1 MTGLAKSLTVF
12 AVGLVV
18 AFGLAACNER
28 MPVSTFRSF
37 SETGWERTDTVVVA
51 LDSLATPGR
60 YVATVHVRLQVARPY
75 PFQELLLA
83 VERDLTL
90 SEDSL
95 QALRDTTVDTLCI
108 VTASDQGDY
117 VGRGVSVLEYA
128 SNPIEMNLPAGTS
141 GRFVVRHLMTRT
153 PLEGIRE
160 VGLTLRRE

>member
-12 AVGLVV
+12 VVGLVV
-18 AFGLAACNER
+18 AFGLAACDER

-37 SETGWERTDTVVVA
+37 PETGWERTDTVVVA

-95 QALRDTTVDTLCI
+95 QALRLRPGRLRG
-108 VTASDQGDY
+108 AWRLG
-117 VGRGVSVLEYA
+117 VGICLQPHRNEL
-128 SNPIEMNLPAGTS
+128 AG
-141 GRFVVRHLMTRT
+141 RHKR
-153 PLEGIRE
+153 PF
-160 VGLTLRRE
+160 RREAPYDTHPARRHKRSGVDSQKRVNVQKRHE